1 MTDKNNSD
9 WESFRGNYLANK
21 EKMERSRITEV
32 SEVISEIDNLK
43 AALFPRF
50 KHLLQS
56 IAALEARI
64 CALEESVKE
73 V

>member
-1 MTDKNNSD
+1 MTNPD
-9 WESFRGNYLANK
+9 WEAFRREYLANK

-43 AALFPRF
+43 AELFPRF

-64 CALEESVKE
+64 CALED
-73 V
+73 

>member
-9 WESFRGNYLANK
+9 WESFRGNYLENK
-21 EKMERSRITEV
+21 EKMESSKITEV

-43 AALFPRF
+43 AEMFPRF

-64 CALEESVKE
+64 CDLEKRFEE
-73 V
+73 